1 MSEWYYA
8 AGKTGA
14 YRALSDTALVTRIPP
29 GAISLETLVW
39 REGQSQWQPLADF
52 QRCWADRETGT
63 VLPPPLPAGPVR
75 APQTTAPPPKSGLS
89 GCMIA
94 LIVVAVLAVPTIG
107 ILAAIAL
114 PAYQQYVVRAK
125 VASALPV
132 AEPLKPAV
140 SSHLARKQDCPGNDD
155 ADFGPPER
163 YAQGSV
169 ASITFGRFESDLC
182 GMELILA
189 VPGNSN
195 VDGKALWLE
204 YNPVDKSWH
213 CSSKSRTIS
222 AAQPRLELRS
232 GVPKSVSDW
241 NQ

>member
-8 AGKTGA
+8 AGNDRRLGP
-14 YRALSDTALVTRIPP
+14 LSSNDLVTEFHQGRI
-29 GAISLETLVW
+29 GLETLVW
-39 REGQSQWQPLADF
+39 REGQPQWQPLADF
-52 QRCWADRETGT
+52 SSELGLTGETGS

-75 APQTTAPPPKSGLS
+75 TPQTFAPPPRSGLS

-155 ADFGPPER
+155 VDFGPPER

-169 ASITFGRFESDLC
+169 ASITFGKFESDLC
-182 GMELILA
+182 GMEVILA
-189 VPGNSN
+189 VPGTSK

-204 YNPVDKSWH
+204 YNPADESWH
-213 CSSKSRTIS
+213 CSSEIDDKYLP
-222 AAQPRLELRS
+222 AQCR
-232 GVPKSVSDW
+232 G
-241 NQ
+241 